1 MGKTLSAA
9 LAALTLAGGVL
20 ATSAADARPHGYHG
34 GGYYHGG
41 RYYYRDRHNGDAALA
56 AGVVG
61 LALGAALASG
71 GGHSSYY
78 YRDYPPPPR
87 YYHRY
92 YGPPPYAY
100 GYGYPRGGCRTQT
113 YWDPY
118 YDTYVRRSTC
128 W

>member
-9 LAALTLAGGVL
+9 LAALTLSGGVL
-20 ATSAADARPHGYHG
+20 ATTAADARPHYYG
-34 GGYYHGG
+34 GQHYYNG
-41 RYYYRDRHNGDAALA
+41 RYYKDRSGDAALA

-71 GGHSSYY
+71 GSRPSYY

-87 YYHRY
+87 YYRPY
-92 YGPPPYAY
+92 YAPPPYAY

-118 YDTYVRRSTC
+118 YDT
-128 W
+128 